1 MSPREGPSR
10 PKFGRIDP
18 YCLMAV
24 LPVLLVAGIIGSLVN
39 VALGLGCAV
48 FAGLIVLFDSWA
60 NRPSRAREEPEQEP
74 RPATARPP
82 VRRAGPPP
90 PARTQVA
97 RGQAPRA
104 QVPRGQAPRGQVP
117 RTQVPR
123 AQVPRA
129 QAPRAQAPRA
139 RQAPGGAPYR

>member
-1 MSPREGPSR
+1 VSPREGPPR

-18 YCLMAV
+18 FCLMAV

-60 NRPSRAREEPEQEP
+60 NRPSRAREPEPERRERPP
-74 RPATARPP
+74 RPAAARPP
-82 VRRAGPPP
+82 ARRPGPPP
-90 PARTQVA
+90 PR
-97 RGQAPRA
+97 P
-104 QVPRGQAPRGQVP
+104 QVPRG
-117 RTQVPR
+117 
-123 AQVPRA
+123 

-139 RQAPGGAPYR
+139 QQPPRAQPPRVRQAPREAPYH

>member
-1 MSPREGPSR
+1 MSPREGPAR

-60 NRPSRAREEPEQEP
+60 NRPSRAREEEVRSRAP
-74 RPATARPP
+74 RPEEARPQA
-82 VRRAGPPP
+82 RRAGPLPAPP
-90 PARTQVA
+90 RTQTA
-97 RGQAPRA
+97 RAQAPRG
-104 QVPRGQAPRGQVP
+104 QVPRGQAPRAQPPRGQVP
-117 RTQVPR
+117 RG
-123 AQVPRA
+123 
-129 QAPRAQAPRA
+129 QAPRA

>member
-18 YCLMAV
+18 FCLMAV

-60 NRPSRAREEPEQEP
+60 NRPSRAPAREPEPDPEPRERAP
-74 RPATARPP
+74 RPAAARPP
-82 VRRAGPPP
+82 ARRTGPPP
-90 PARTQVA
+90 S
-97 RGQAPRA
+97 RA
-104 QVPRGQAPRGQVP
+104 QAPRGQAPWAQTP
-117 RTQVPR
+117 RTQT
-123 AQVPRA
+123 PRA
-129 QAPRAQAPRA
+129 QAPRAQAPRP
-139 RQAPGGAPYR
+139 QAPRARPAPREAPYH

>member
-1 MSPREGPSR
+1 VSPREGPPR

-60 NRPSRAREEPEQEP
+60 NRPSRAREPEPEPERQERAP
-74 RPATARPP
+74 RPAAPRPP
-82 VRRAGPPP
+82 ARRGPPP
-90 PARTQVA
+90 PR
-97 RGQAPRA
+97 P
-104 QVPRGQAPRGQVP
+104 QVPRGQAPQP
-117 RTQVPR
+117 QRTQVQR
-123 AQVPRA
+123 AQPPRG
-129 QAPRAQAPRA
+129 QAPRA
-139 RQAPGGAPYR
+139 RQAPREAPYR

>member
-1 MSPREGPSR
+1 MSPREGPPR

-18 YCLMAV
+18 FCLMAV

-60 NRPSRAREEPEQEP
+60 NRPSRAPAREPELEPERRERAP
-74 RPATARPP
+74 RPAAARPP
-82 VRRAGPPP
+82 VRRQGPPP
-90 PARTQVA
+90 PR
-97 RGQAPRA
+97 P
-104 QVPRGQAPRGQVP
+104 QVPRG
-117 RTQVPR
+117 
-123 AQVPRA
+123 

-139 RQAPGGAPYR
+139 QPPRGQAPRARQAPREAPYH